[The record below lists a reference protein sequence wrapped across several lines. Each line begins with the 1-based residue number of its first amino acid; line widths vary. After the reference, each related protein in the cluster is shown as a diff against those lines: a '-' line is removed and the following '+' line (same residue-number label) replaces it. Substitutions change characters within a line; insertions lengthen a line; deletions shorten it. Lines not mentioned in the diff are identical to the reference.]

1 MPGFSHSADEAWPRP
16 RQFVNA
22 TGNLLLHLL
31 GGRNAERGLPG
42 LAVGSAQSPSQGDL
56 VAPEKPR

>member
-1 MPGFSHSADEAWPRP
+1 MQRFSHSADEAWPRP

-22 TGNLLLHLL
+22 AGRPLLHRMDR
-31 GGRNAERGLPG
+31 RNAERGLPG

-56 VAPEKPR
+56 VAPKKPR